1 MGNTRQLQ
9 TRMNAEGETA
19 KKIRIAVAACE
30 TVVHANRI
38 KLLSA
43 KPGNILLIPKVAPK
57 E

>member
-1 MGNTRQLQ
+1 MGNTP
-9 TRMNAEGETA
+9 TTANADERGGRDYQ
-19 KKIRIAVAACE
+19 KDSQAVAVCG